1 MALSALAGA
10 TGAMAVALS
19 PMGTLGGNFDCYA
32 QRQFLSAVAAG
43 GFQQERVGE
52 AGGGE
57 RFILWEDLT
66 GQFIITMEMPGMAAV
81 CIVSQGKYKKPVGV

>member
-10 TGAMAVALS
+10 IGAMAVALS
-19 PMGTLGGNFDCYA
+19 PMGTIGGNFDCYA
-32 QRQFLSAVAAG
+32 PRQFLSAIAAG

-57 RFILWEDLT
+57 RFILWEDQT
-66 GQFIITMEMPGMAAV
+66 GQFIITMEVPSMPAICVVTRGSMR
-81 CIVSQGKYKKPVGV
+81 

>member
-19 PMGTLGGNFDCYA
+19 PMGTIGGNFDCYA
-32 QRQFLSAVAAG
+32 PRQFLSAITAG

-57 RFILWEDLT
+57 RFIRWEDMT
-66 GQFIITMEMPGMAAV
+66 GQFIITMEMPGMPAI
-81 CIVSQGKYKKPVGV
+81 CIVTSGAMR